1 MSSQDSAAYVAENRG
16 PSAITGMYIVTA
28 LSTTVVL
35 IRLYARGIQIQELG
49 RDDYLIVVGQLF
61 AWVDMV
67 LSIMVVRH
75 GAGEHLQALV
85 NHPEKMVKMYKWLV
99 AAQMIYF
106 ASLWICRVSGLA
118 FYARLN
124 PMPRFT
130 LYMRLAL
137 AFVTAVWVAQS
148 LIIGLQC
155 IPIQALWDT
164 SVKGKCLT
172 STQVFISTS
181 VMTIICDSLILILP
195 VKIVLKL
202 QVNLARKI
210 SLLFIFCFGIFA
222 IVTSIL
228 RMVSMIV
235 ALDHPTDL
243 TWYFSVVMAWSTSE
257 ISAIVIAL
265 SLPALR
271 GFFGILRTKG
281 RSTNKSKSNGT
292 GSIRLTPVSQSNR
305 IFDGSVQNTV
315 SIDTRRSSSQEALFW
330 DMKDTQSIRVMDT
343 VHVDIDDGSDRHIQH

>member
-1 MSSQDSAAYVAENRG
+1 MSSQVSAAYLAENRG
-16 PSAITGMYIVTA
+16 QTAITGMYIVTA

-35 IRLYARGIQIQELG
+35 IRFYARGELG
-49 RDDYLIVVGQLF
+49 WDDYIIVVGQLF

-85 NHPEKMVKMYKWLV
+85 MDPEKMVKMYKWLV

-137 AFVTAVWVAQS
+137 AFVTAVWLAQS

-164 SVKGKCLT
+164 SIKGKCLT

-202 QVNLARKI
+202 QVNLAKKI
-210 SLLFIFCFGIFA
+210 TLLFVFCFGIF
-222 IVTSIL
+222 TSIL
-228 RMVSMIV
+228 RMVSMVV
-235 ALDHPTDL
+235 ALHHPTDL

-257 ISAIVIAL
+257 ISAIIIAL

-271 GFFGILRTKG
+271 GFFGILQTKG

-292 GSIRLTPVSQSNR
+292 GSIGLTPVPQSNR

-315 SIDTRRSSSQEALFW
+315 SIDTRRSSSQEALCW